1 MACGSGLHSL
11 IEAAEDVR
19 IGEAEVVGTG
29 GTDNISR
36 LDKGIFVPSFRDL
49 GCGGQPLGATVEP
62 LAREKGVMFIRF
74 EKDRPP
80 EVTEKEGRIQVE
92 CLDKIM
98 GEKIV
103 LEPDLLALSVGIV
116 PSRSEALSKI
126 LKTPLTKDG
135 FFLEA
140 HPKLRPV
147 EFSVDG
153 VYLCGLA
160 HGPKPI
166 SESIAQAAAA
176 AGKACIPLA
185 KGYVM
190 VEPIVSF
197 VDTATCIGCGICE
210 NKCPLPG
217 NAAVHLTSAGES
229 RNPSQALPSTSSIIY

>member
-1 MACGSGLHSL
+1 MRTYGFT
-11 IEAAEDVR
+11 EDYY
-19 IGEAEVVGTG
+19 
-29 GTDNISR
+29 
-36 LDKGIFVPSFRDL
+36 
-49 GCGGQPLGATVEP
+49 Q
-62 LAREKGVMFIRF
+62 LAREKGVMFIHF

-98 GEKIV
+98 GERIV
-103 LEPDLLALSVGIV
+103 LEPDLLALSIGIV
-116 PSRSEALSKI
+116 PSRSEALSKM

-197 VDTATCIGCGICE
+197 VDIATCIGCGICE
-210 NKCPLPG
+210 SLCPYSAIRMIKVG
-217 NAAVHLTSAGES
+217 KRKKAETISASCKGCGICAA
-229 RNPSQALPSTSSIIY
+229 RCPSLSISMGGFTNEQILSQIKALVG